1 MNPVFITG
9 KVSKGFQRG
18 SKLLGYPTGNSIKFI
33 QKKQIY
39 QQKIMKK
46 N

>member
-1 MNPVFITG
+1 MKPVFITG

-18 SKLLGYPTGNSIKFI
+18 SKLLGYPTGKL
-33 QKKQIY
+33 
-39 QQKIMKK
+39 KK